1 MSPPPA
7 EGCETGPVAISIP
20 DLCVDLV
27 AETVVLT
34 ECVAAGIR
42 RDGEAAGDTPTPAPN
57 WNVRDQIVHLAF
69 FDEAVTTAV
78 LDPTRF
84 EAEREALRRRP
95 EGVAEAAAAISRGSG
110 IDEAIDRFATSRAA
124 LIRAFME
131 ADPAARVPWYGPTMS
146 VGSALTARIMETWAH
161 GQDVFDGYGFRHP
174 ATSAVRQ
181 VAHIGVR
188 ALPNSYVG
196 RGLGVPADP
205 VFVGLTAPDG
215 SEWTWGPADARN
227 RVSGP
232 AVDFCLV
239 VTQRRH
245 LDDTALVVDGDIADE
260 WMHIAQAFAGPV
272 GDGRASGQ
280 FA

>member
-1 MSPPPA
+1 M
-7 EGCETGPVAISIP
+7 AISIP

-42 RDGEAAGDTPTPAPN
+42 RDGGAAGDTPTPSPN
-57 WNVRDQIVHLAF
+57 WNVRDQLAHLAF

-78 LDPTRF
+78 RDPIRF
-84 EAEREALRRRP
+84 EAEREALRGRP
-95 EGVAEAAAAISRGSG
+95 EGVAEAAAAISRGTA
-110 IDEAIDRFATSRAA
+110 IDETIARFAISRAA
-124 LIRAFME
+124 MIRAFIE

-196 RGLGVPADP
+196 RGLAVPDGP

-215 SEWTWGPADARN
+215 SEWTWGPADAQD

-245 LDDTALVVDGDIADE
+245 FHDTALVVEGDVADQ

-272 GDGRASGQ
+272 GHGRMPGQ
-280 FA
+280 FSRSG